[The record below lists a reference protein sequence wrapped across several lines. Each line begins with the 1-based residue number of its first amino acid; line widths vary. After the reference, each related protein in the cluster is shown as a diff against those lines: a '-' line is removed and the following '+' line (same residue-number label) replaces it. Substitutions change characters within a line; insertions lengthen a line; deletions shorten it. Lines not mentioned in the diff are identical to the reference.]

1 MPTNA
6 ARHVRATQPVA
17 PASHAMPGD
26 AAGADLLDAIE
37 YRFRLGGQGPAP
49 LSVDGRR
56 LGHGLPPR
64 LIPLPEL
71 SAVLLHPSC
80 SYAARDAA
88 WRYLLA
94 QARTGDEKWLVGTVG
109 VALPGLR
116 YKAYLLGL
124 HSRGDV
130 QAALVAEFVH
140 ALRTLPVDRPP
151 ILSVLLSAAFSAARA
166 ALRDQ
171 EPATAGEANLAPA
184 SVPPPAGF
192 GHPDFVLARAE
203 RAGVITAEE
212 SEAIG
217 AIRLEGLT
225 VAEYALRA
233 GVSRWKVYRMLR
245 PAEQRLATAIQAGA
259 LSDPEAEVIA
269 EATLTTVADPPS
281 GRTRS

>member
-6 ARHVRATQPVA
+6 TRRARATDPADLMLAA
-17 PASHAMPGD
+17 PLGD

-37 YRFRLGGQGPAP
+37 YRFRLCGQGPAP
-49 LSVDGRR
+49 LSVDGRQV
-56 LGHGLPPR
+56 GHGLPPR
-64 LIPLPEL
+64 LIPLSEL

-88 WRYLLA
+88 WRHLVA
-94 QARTGDEKWLVGTVG
+94 QVRTGDEKWMVGAVG

-140 ALRTLPVDRPP
+140 ALRTMPIDRPP
-151 ILSVLLSAAFSAARA
+151 ILSGLLSAAFSAARA

-171 EPATAGEANLAPA
+171 EPATAGEGSLVPA

-192 GHPDFVLARAE
+192 GHPDFVLARAV

-233 GVSRWKVYRMLR
+233 GVSRWKVYRTLR
-245 PAEQRLATAIQAGA
+245 PAEQRLAAAIRAGA